1 MQIFSRRLRV
11 ASAAAGA
18 AALALAAATVSAHH
32 PIYGKFDQTRTRTLE
47 GVVTKLDWRNP
58 HAHIFMNVVSDGE
71 TENWAVELESPS
83 ELHLSGW
90 NGESVVPGDHVVVEG
105 PLARDGS
112 RQIWGESVRR
122 DGSRDRLFVLDPDL
136 PNLSRESRPA
146 PRWPD
151 GHVALGATPD
161 GAGDGYWG
169 YPTETALIEDG
180 VTVRMSGDGQL
191 ADLDDAERVAP
202 LQPWALALYEHRQ
215 QRFLQDDP
223 MFLNCKPP
231 GGPRQYQSRLGL
243 QLIEDLERQ
252 RVFVLLGSGNRN
264 YRILYLD
271 GREPVG
277 QVGGDDDNPLYYGRS
292 VGGWEGDS
300 LVVRTVGFNEDFW
313 FTNGGLP
320 HTSQLTLT
328 EKFTRVDFDTLRYE
342 VTIDDPGAYTRPWSA
357 SWELSWVD
365 GTELPAHICQENR
378 P

>member
-1 MQIFSRRLRV
+1 MRK
-11 ASAAAGA
+11 AAATAGV
-18 AALALAAATVSAHH
+18 AALALTAATVSAHH
-32 PIYGKFDQTRTRTLE
+32 PIYGKFDQTKTETLE

-58 HAHIFMNVVSDGE
+58 HAHIFMNVVDDGE
-71 TENWAVELESPS
+71 TMNWAVELESPS
-83 ELHLSGW
+83 ELQLSGW
-90 NGESVVPGDHVVVEG
+90 DRDSLSPGDAIVVEG

-112 RQIWGESVRR
+112 RQIWGASVRR
-122 DGSRDRLFVLDPDL
+122 ENSRDALFALDEDL
-136 PNLSRESRPA
+136 PRRASESRPA

-151 GHVALGATPD
+151 GHVGLGATPD
-161 GAGDGYWG
+161 STDGYWG
-169 YPTETALIEDG
+169 YPSETALIEDG
-180 VTVRMSGDGQL
+180 VNVRMSADGQL
-191 ADLDDAERVAP
+191 ADIDDANRVAP
-202 LQPWALALYEHRQ
+202 MQPWALALYEHRQ
-215 QRFLQDDP
+215 ERFLQDDP

-243 QLIEDLERQ
+243 QFVEDQERQ
-252 RVFVLLGSGNRN
+252 RIFILLGSGNRN

-277 QVGGDDDNPLYYGRS
+277 QPGGDDDNPLYYGRS

-300 LVVRTVGFNEDFW
+300 LVVRTIGFNEDFW

-320 HTSQLTLT
+320 HTSQLTLV

-342 VTIDDPGAYTRPWSA
+342 VTIEDPGAYTRPWSA

-365 GTELPAHICQENR
+365 GIELPTHICQENR